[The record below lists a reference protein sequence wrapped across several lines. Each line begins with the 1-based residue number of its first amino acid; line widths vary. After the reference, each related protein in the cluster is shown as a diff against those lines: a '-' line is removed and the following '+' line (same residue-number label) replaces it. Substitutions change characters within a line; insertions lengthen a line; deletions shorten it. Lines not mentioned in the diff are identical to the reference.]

1 MNRPSAFE
9 VFAAHTEGMTKIFR
23 LDTVADW
30 AMAHPD
36 GSVADLLA
44 FLKQEA
50 GDARNA
56 MIDLEVRSS
65 GLPRDEVAAAVAL
78 MDYRE

>member
-9 VFAAHTEGMTKIFR
+9 AFAAHIEGMAKIFR

-30 AMAHPD
+30 ALAHPD

-50 GDARNA
+50 DDARSA
-56 MIDLEVRSS
+56 MVDVEGRAN
-65 GLPRDEVAAAVAL
+65 GLPRDEVAAVAL
-78 MDYRE
+78 VDYRE